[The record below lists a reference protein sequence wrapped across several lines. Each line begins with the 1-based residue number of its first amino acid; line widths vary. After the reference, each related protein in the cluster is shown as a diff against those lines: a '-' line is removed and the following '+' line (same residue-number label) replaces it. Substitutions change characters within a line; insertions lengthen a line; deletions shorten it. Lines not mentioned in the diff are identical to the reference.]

1 MGNASCKKTDARRGR
16 HRRVRQK
23 MHGSAVKPR
32 LAVYRSLNHIYA
44 QIIDDDAG
52 RTLVYASSLKL
63 QFSPE
68 AETGGGNKKKGKAE
82 SIKMRRSREVGRAV
96 AQAALAKGI
105 KKVAFDRGGFL
116 YHGRVAALAEAARKN
131 GLEF

>member
-1 MGNASCKKTDARRGR
+1 MR
-16 HRRVRQK
+16 
-23 MHGSAVKPR
+23 GSAVKPR

-52 RTLVYASSLKL
+52 RTLVCASSLKF
-63 QFSPE
+63 QFPPE
-68 AETGGGNKKKGKAE
+68 EEAGGGNKKKGKAE
-82 SIKMRRSREVGRAV
+82 SIKMRRSREVGRTIAE
-96 AQAALAKGI
+96 AALAKGI